1 LVDLLLSKGYNI
13 TVLDR
18 LVPHTSEVKWIDGDL
33 RWVGD
38 CDRAVRGVD
47 AVFHLAARISVDESL
62 DYVHEYFNDNI
73 LSTLNIIRA
82 AKQHGVSRFIYT
94 STCEVYGDVNEGKAD
109 ETYPCNPTSPYAASK
124 YAAERAV
131 LAFGRSYGLNVT
143 VVRPFNAFGERQKA
157 FRAGSV
163 IPTFILLAL
172 QGKTLT
178 VHGDGSQVRDYVYT
192 KDIAEAHVKVL
203 EGNLPNLTILNV
215 ATGNPITI
223 RQIAEKISKRI
234 NNAEIK
240 FVPDPRGEA
249 QLKRSV
255 GDFSKIKRMLDWS
268 PKWGFDEALDRVID
282 YYKSMNPRYYSEK

>member
-1 LVDLLLSKGYNI
+1 VDLLLSKGYNV

-47 AVFHLAARISVDESL
+47 AVLHLAARISVDESL
-62 DYVHEYFNDNI
+62 DYVHEYFYDNL
-73 LSTLNIIRA
+73 LSTINLIRA
-82 AKQHGVSRFIYT
+82 VKQHGVSRFIYT

-131 LAFGRSYGLNVT
+131 LAYGRSYGLNVT
-143 VVRPFNAFGERQKA
+143 VIRPFNAFGERQKA

-172 QGKTLT
+172 RGKPLT
-178 VHGDGSQVRDYVYT
+178 VHGDGSQMRDYVYA
-192 KDIAEAHVKVL
+192 KDIAEAHVRVL
-203 EGNLPNLTILNV
+203 EENPPNLTIFNV
-215 ATGNPITI
+215 ATGNGITI
-223 RQIAEKISKRI
+223 REIAEKISARI

-240 FVPDPRGEA
+240 FVKDPRGEA
-249 QLKRSV
+249 QLRRSV
-255 GDFSKIKRMLDWS
+255 GDGSKIKRLLGWS
-268 PKWGFDEALDRVID
+268 PQWTFDKALDRVVD
-282 YYKSMNPRYYSEK
+282 YYKSVNLKYYSER